1 MSVIPYSIVIPAW
14 NEEQSIRDVILGV
27 RHLTDDLIVVDG
39 HSKDRTQEISR
50 ELGARVVL
58 DHGLGKGDAIRVGL
72 ATARYPI
79 TVFIDADGSHEPKD
93 IPALVAP
100 IAAGE
105 AELVIASRTRG
116 GSDERYGSFSE
127 LVRLVG
133 SVLTTLAINYRY
145 GVRLTDYQNGFRAI
159 NTEVGSA
166 IGIKANKT
174 TVEQE
179 MAMLCLNRGYR
190 VTEVPSHEYRRKA
203 GESKIFVPRIAHR
216 YILNL
221 AKGTLCRRTK
231 VRKSQAVEASLA
243 RAASA
248 GDARNGR
255 SYYRPAEDSILRDA
269 EKEGAGAVNREIS
282 QDYFTGGFAER
293 GQDSGNRPARSVS

>member
-1 MSVIPYSIVIPAW
+1 MPTIPYSIVIPAW
-14 NEEQSIRDVILGV
+14 NEEETIGDVILGV

-39 HSKDRTQEISR
+39 HSTDRTHEISR
-50 ELGARVVL
+50 QLRARVVL

-72 ATARYPI
+72 ATAYHRI
-79 TVFIDADGSHEPKD
+79 AVFIDADGSHEPKD

-105 AELVIASRTRG
+105 ADLVIASRTRG
-116 GSDERYGSFSE
+116 GSDELYGSFSE
-127 LVRLVG
+127 LIRLVG

-159 NTEVGSA
+159 STEVGNA
-166 IGIKANKT
+166 IGIRANKT

-203 GESKIFVPRIAHR
+203 GESKIFVPRLAHR
-216 YILNL
+216 YVLNL
-221 AKGTLCRRTK
+221 LRGTLCRNTK
-231 VRKSQAVEASLA
+231 VRKHQLAEAPLA
-243 RAASA
+243 QPSAAAASA
-248 GDARNGR
+248 TAGR
-255 SYYRPAEDSILRDA
+255 
-269 EKEGAGAVNREIS
+269 
-282 QDYFTGGFAER
+282 
-293 GQDSGNRPARSVS
+293 